1 MKSEIKVIFFDL
13 GNTLI
18 YDNPSLWDDIYLRAD
33 HSLWKTL
40 HKFGVDLSSYDLI
53 GEFKT
58 LFDYYYK
65 LREGDL
71 EEPGI
76 GEVLNELLKE
86 HNISLTKEDLQVA
99 LRSMYSITQ
108 TNWFLE
114 DDAIPTLQVLLN
126 KGYHLGIISNGS
138 DDLNTYELMDKMG
151 LRIYFDFVLSSS
163 AIGKRKPHPAI
174 FRSALDNFNIYP
186 NQAVM
191 VGDNYEADIL
201 GARQLGMKTIW
212 VTRHLQSKIAIPQ
225 NNAEINVSHLSDLLN
240 LL

>member
-1 MKSEIKVIFFDL
+1 MKTDIKVVFFDL

-18 YDNPSLWDDIYLRAD
+18 YDNPSLWDDTYLRAD
-33 HSLWKTL
+33 QSLRKSL
-40 HKFGVDLSSYDLI
+40 HEFGVDVSSYDLF

-65 LREGDL
+65 LRAGDL

-76 GEVLNELLKE
+76 GEILNDLLKKQ
-86 HNISLTKEDLQVA
+86 NISLSNDKLQVA

-114 DDAIPTLQVLLN
+114 DDAIPTLQVLLE
-126 KGYHLGIISNGS
+126 KGYRLGVISNSS
-138 DDLNTYELMDKMG
+138 DDLNTYELIDKVG
-151 LRIYFDFVLSSS
+151 LRTYFELILSSS

-174 FRSALDNFNIYP
+174 FQRALDNFNIYP
-186 NQAVM
+186 EQAVM

-201 GARQLGMKTIW
+201 GARHVGMRTIW
-212 VTRHLQSKIAIPQ
+212 VTRHLQSTLPIPQ
-225 NNAEINVSHLSDLLN
+225 NKEEIIVFHLSDILN
-240 LL
+240 L